1 MMMMD
6 ILRWLPG
13 ACGSLGPAL
22 IPPAHIAVLWYFW
35 QNYSR
40 YVDKRFCSCS
50 CWDTVFKGTYESGIA
65 SYKHMYF
72 NATQNTMKMWLLIV
86 VGVISL
92 YECTKYLTQ
101 LLLQGRVRYTMI
113 VLFLLSIFSHY
124 YAWWAYLNYY
134 NDEYYNQWNHQ
145 LFFTITELIST
156 SFVLHLASVDNVVTS
171 RKTLAIVGIAILHI
185 LASGVDQFISNV
197 FRGEGYPHQ
206 VVRDLG
212 FMIPDVMHL
221 VLPLWLLRQTRKESF
236 STRPFYRDRNLRR
249 DVVLMFFTVA
259 VLFTICSFL

>member
-1 MMMMD
+1 MRMD
-6 ILRWLPG
+6 IFRWLPG

-40 YVDKRFCSCS
+40 FVDKRFCSCS

-86 VGVISL
+86 VGVIAL
-92 YECTKYLTQ
+92 YECTKHLVQ
-101 LLLQGRVRYTMI
+101 LLLQSKVRYTMI

-134 NDEYYNQWNHQ
+134 NDEYYHQWNHQ

-156 SFVLHLASVDNVVTS
+156 SFVLHLANVENQVTA
-171 RKTLAIVGIAILHI
+171 RKTLSIVGIALLHI

-221 VLPLWLLRQTRKESF
+221 ILPLWLLRQTRLESF

-249 DVVLMFFTVA
+249 DVVLMFFVVT

>member
-1 MMMMD
+1 M
-6 ILRWLPG
+6 
-13 ACGSLGPAL
+13 
-22 IPPAHIAVLWYFW
+22 VF
-35 QNYSR
+35 NYSGLL
-40 YVDKRFCSCS
+40 FFS
-50 CWDTVFKGTYESGIA
+50 GTYESGIA

-145 LFFTITELIST
+145 LFFTVSLNFITIELINN
-156 SFVLHLASVDNVVTS
+156 LY
-171 RKTLAIVGIAILHI
+171 R
-185 LASGVDQFISNV
+185 
-197 FRGEGYPHQ
+197 
-206 VVRDLG
+206 
-212 FMIPDVMHL
+212 
-221 VLPLWLLRQTRKESF
+221 LPTRSP
-236 STRPFYRDRNLRR
+236 SSYQPALCCTWPAW
-249 DVVLMFFTVA
+249 T
-259 VLFTICSFL
+259 TW